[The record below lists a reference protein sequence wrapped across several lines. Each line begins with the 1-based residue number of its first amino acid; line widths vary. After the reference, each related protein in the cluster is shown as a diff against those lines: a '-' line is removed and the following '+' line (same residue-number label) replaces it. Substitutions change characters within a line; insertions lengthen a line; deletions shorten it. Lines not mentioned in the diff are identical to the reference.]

1 VWLWFVKKFWGV
13 EKERERKMSM
23 GGRSRVQGHTS
34 MCACSFVRRVK
45 NAGPVAV
52 QIRFRSPTH
61 VVLGMVFED
70 RVLRLSV

>member
-1 VWLWFVKKFWGV
+1 
-13 EKERERKMSM
+13 M

-34 MCACSFVRRVK
+34 MCTCSFVRRVK